1 MDTVL
6 PSEIL
11 DKIRETGEEVLWT
24 MRRIGMLREVLV
36 APSEDSD
43 GAVDSGTATTTTSLA
58 ATTTTKGNAQE
69 KWIERW
75 SER

>member
-1 MDTVL
+1 MPL
-6 PSEIL
+6 EIL

-24 MRRIGMLREVLV
+24 RRRIGMLREVLV

>member
-1 MDTVL
+1 M

-24 MRRIGMLREVLV
+24 RRRIGMLREVLV

-43 GAVDSGTATTTTSLA
+43 GAVDSGTATTTTLYHGVSP
-58 ATTTTKGNAQE
+58 
-69 KWIERW
+69 
-75 SER
+75 